1 MVYKVEFIEEAIQDF
16 KKLDRSQQ
24 ILIRKSILKIE
35 KYGMQVGEDLR
46 GELSGCR
53 KLKHKKAGLRVV
65 FRETKKGLEIIQILA
80 IGKRSDKE
88 VYKSATKRL

>member
-1 MVYKVEFIEEAIQDF
+1 MAYKVEFIEEANQDF
-16 KKLDRSQQ
+16 KNLDRSQQ

-35 KYGMQVGEDLR
+35 KYGMQTGEPLR
-46 GELSGCR
+46 GKLAGCR

>member
-65 FRETKKGLEIIQILA
+65 FRETKNGLGIIQILA

>member
-35 KYGMQVGEDLR
+35 KYGMQVVE
-46 GELSGCR
+46 S
-53 KLKHKKAGLRVV
+53 
-65 FRETKKGLEIIQILA
+65 
-80 IGKRSDKE
+80 
-88 VYKSATKRL
+88 

>member
-35 KYGMQVGEDLR
+35 KYGMQVGESLR
-46 GELSGCR
+46 GELAGCR

>member
-35 KYGMQVGEDLR
+35 KYGMQVGEALR

>member
-88 VYKSATKRL
+88 VYKSVTKKL

>member
-35 KYGMQVGEDLR
+35 KYGMQVGEALR
-46 GELSGCR
+46 GELAGCR

-65 FRETKKGLEIIQILA
+65 FRETKNGLEIIQILA